1 MKKSLSLVVTGAL
14 VTSVFASSAFAAE
27 LTTQQKFDALKA
39 AGIVEGYPGGSAGLD
54 KNITRAEISK
64 VVALLQ
70 GLGEDAASSKYK
82 DVAANYWAKGYIGA
96 VTKAGIVNGLG
107 NNLFGPTQNVT
118 VEQVAKIIVES
129 AGLTP
134 KADAAVSGAVSAW
147 AKGYVAA
154 AIEAGLIDQQASYK
168 VAATRGQV
176 FEAAYDLSNASAVS
190 VKSAVAVD
198 EKNIEVTF
206 SDGQVVKQALTTALV
221 AGQATK
227 VDVTY
232 NGKTYSVEVT
242 LQAVKATEAAQT
254 GAKSITVKFSRA
266 LSATEQTYMEGG
278 YTLKSN
284 LSTFPVTAK
293 YADDSKSAVLSAAYL
308 PAGDYTLTVKGTDA
322 SFPVKIVAAVASSID
337 ITNTALQLGDNVDA
351 GVKVYNQFK
360 EEITVASS
368 TYIVTAVN
376 TTRGTSL
383 KVNGGAIN
391 VKNEI
396 KNGDTLTNG
405 PISLEGDSVSVSAVY
420 PAAGLTVN
428 KVLKVTTG
436 STATSVVLGQVA
448 PLKDQ
453 ARVSAGDEGL
463 VLPLTLKDAEG
474 KTVKLKAGNYSFGA
488 TTGNKSIDIN
498 GLLFFVSDLSIIDA
512 FNVDTDGVI
521 TFTAKKEGT
530 VFITVTNMTK
540 AGASASLSLTVNG
553 AAVVKSIELGQ
564 PNKLIV
570 AGEEVAF
577 PFVAA
582 DTYGNEIKGTALKV
596 SQLDFS
602 VTPGLETGYP
612 RVNAKGELVFKF
624 KSNTEGAGYII
635 TRPTTPGGLPNTLSI
650 TVNKAKTTVAVNG
663 IQKLPTT
670 LELGAS
676 KGVKAENIVLVD
688 QYGRTFTA
696 TEGTYGLEL
705 VNASNGVV
713 TLSDTGVLTAVK
725 AGSAQVRITSPV
737 KDAAPYVF
745 SVSVVES
752 DAIKTYEIDAVGTV
766 YGGTAYASGASAA
779 SYQKSATLIGK
790 TASGAQ
796 VVLKDK
802 GDALEITSSTPSILA
817 RVASNK
823 FQGVKAGKSTIT
835 AFLNGTEVAKQEV
848 TVSED
853 APIAATVAFD
863 DAEYDAAATAPQPV
877 VKDQYGVVINGNGKF
892 YSSNDKIFKVTTA
905 GAITKVA
912 VGQAT
917 LTYITSNGLVAT
929 TIISVN

>member
-1 MKKSLSLVVTGAL
+1 
-14 VTSVFASSAFAAE
+14 
-27 LTTQQKFDALKA
+27 
-39 AGIVEGYPGGSAGLD
+39 
-54 KNITRAEISK
+54 
-64 VVALLQ
+64 
-70 GLGEDAASSKYK
+70 
-82 DVAANYWAKGYIGA
+82 
-96 VTKAGIVNGLG
+96 
-107 NNLFGPTQNVT
+107 
-118 VEQVAKIIVES
+118 
-129 AGLTP
+129 
-134 KADAAVSGAVSAW
+134 
-147 AKGYVAA
+147 
-154 AIEAGLIDQQASYK
+154 
-168 VAATRGQV
+168 
-176 FEAAYDLSNASAVS
+176 
-190 VKSAVAVD
+190 
-198 EKNIEVTF
+198 
-206 SDGQVVKQALTTALV
+206 VVKQALTTALV

-242 LQAVKATEAAQT
+242 LQAVKATEAKQS
-254 GAKSITVKFSRA
+254 GAKAVTVNFSRA
-266 LSATEQTYMEGG
+266 LTATEKTYMEGG

-284 LSTFPVTAK
+284 LSSFPVTAN
-293 YADDSKSAVLSAAYL
+293 YADDSKSVVLSAAYL

-322 SFPVKIVAAVASSID
+322 SFPIKIVTGVASKID
-337 ITNTALQLGDNVDA
+337 VTAPALQLGDSVSA
-351 GVKVYNQFK
+351 GVKIYNQFN
-360 EEITVASS
+360 EELNVASS
-368 TYIVTAVN
+368 TYMVSAVN

-383 KVNGGAIN
+383 QVTGDNIN
-391 VKNEI
+391 VKNA
-396 KNGDTLTNG
+396 LTAT
-405 PISLEGDSVSVSAVY
+405 SVQTLEGDSVTVSAVY
-420 PAAGLTVN
+420 PAAGLTVT
-428 KVLKVTTG
+428 KVLKVITG
-436 STATSVVLGQVA
+436 STATSVALGQVA

-453 ARVSAGDEGL
+453 SRVSAGDEGL

-474 KTVKLKAGNYSFGA
+474 KTVKLKAGTYNFGG
-488 TTGNKSIDIN
+488 TTGPKSIDIN
-498 GLLFFVSDLSIIDA
+498 GLYFYVSDMSI
-512 FNVDTDGVI
+512 VDSFTVDSDGVV
-521 TFTAKKEGT
+521 TFTAKKEGI
-530 VFITVTNMTK
+530 VFITVTNPK
-540 AGASASLSLTVNG
+540 NGANAAVSVTING

-596 SQLDFS
+596 SQLDFN
-602 VTPGLETGYP
+602 VTPALETGYP
-612 RVNAKGELVFKF
+612 KVNAKGELVFKF

-650 TVNKAKTTVAVNG
+650 TVNKAKTTVAING

-676 KGVKAENIVLVD
+676 KGITAENIVLVD
-688 QYGRTFTA
+688 QYGRTATA
-696 TEGTYGLEL
+696 AEDTYGLEL
-705 VNASNGVV
+705 VNPSNGVV

-737 KDAAPYVF
+737 KDAASYVF

-766 YGGTAYASGASAA
+766 YGGTAYASGATAA
-779 SYQKSATLIGK
+779 NYQKSATLIGK

-853 APIAATVAFD
+853 APIAATVAFEED
-863 DAEYDAAATAPQPV
+863 EFDATAAAPQPV

-892 YSSNDKIFKVTTA
+892 YSSNEKIFKVTTA
-905 GAITKVA
+905 GVITKVA